1 LKKSGHASL
10 CASSAR
16 LVAVV
21 SLGSSATMIGFTYSQ
36 SAASE
41 VILAYAE
48 IKLIVTKRIQ
58 MGRDFRELFGP
69 NLSGLEARQAGLFGP
84 YST

>member
-1 LKKSGHASL
+1 LKKSDHASF

-21 SLGSSATMIGFTYSQ
+21 NLSSSATMIGFTYSQ
-36 SAASE
+36 LAASE
-41 VILAYAE
+41 MILAYAE
-48 IKLIVTKRIQ
+48 IKLIVTKSIQ

-69 NLSGLEARQAGLFGP
+69 N
-84 YST
+84 

>member
-1 LKKSGHASL
+1 M
-10 CASSAR
+10 
-16 LVAVV
+16 VAVV

-69 NLSGLEARQAGLFGP
+69 NLSGLEGRQAGLFGP